1 MNDEERDAILLEIQI
16 KIAKIQTDIVWF
28 KRVGSAAI
36 IITSVCLSAILNAI
50 FIH

>member
-1 MNDEERDAILLEIQI
+1 MNDEERDATLLEIQI
-16 KIAKIQTDIVWF
+16 KVAKMSTDIVWF

-36 IITSVCLSAILNAI
+36 IITSVCLSVVLQSI